1 MADVMIVWNTMENAM
16 GASGKLTSGLGYNL
30 TDKQYAFVMAYVHGV
45 PNPDT
50 KGIASKSYSEIY
62 NWNGS
67 KNGLYVEASKLL
79 STLKISKAIFEEM
92 TKVEKKHTLQ
102 GDKLRRFI
110 LERLLHESTEGNS
123 PSSRVRSLEL
133 LGKSEGVNL
142 FTEKI
147 ETSQK
152 LDITNSKESLEE
164 SIRLALEDEKVIA
177 LFSKDTVK

>member
-1 MADVMIVWNTMENAM
+1 MGTGMLGTTTMENAM

-50 KGIASKSYSEIY
+50 KGIASASYSEIY

-79 STLKISKAIFEEM
+79 SNPKVSQAVFEEM
-92 TKVEKKHTLQ
+92 TKIDQKNQLK
-102 GDKLRRFI
+102 GDKLREFI
-110 LERLLHESTEGNS
+110 ISRLLQESTEGNS

-152 LDITNSKESLEE
+152 LDINTTKESLEE
-164 SIRLALEDEKVIA
+164 TIRLALEDEKVIA

>member
-1 MADVMIVWNTMENAM
+1 
-16 GASGKLTSGLGYNL
+16 
-30 TDKQYAFVMAYVHGV
+30 
-45 PNPDT
+45 
-50 KGIASKSYSEIY
+50 
-62 NWNGS
+62 
-67 KNGLYVEASKLL
+67 
-79 STLKISKAIFEEM
+79 M